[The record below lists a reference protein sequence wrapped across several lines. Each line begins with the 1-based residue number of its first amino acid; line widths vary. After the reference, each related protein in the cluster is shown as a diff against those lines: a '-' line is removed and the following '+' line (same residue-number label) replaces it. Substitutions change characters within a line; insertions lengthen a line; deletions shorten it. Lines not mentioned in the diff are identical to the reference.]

1 MDFDTLRKTG
11 LGLGVEADFL
21 ATLASDP
28 PEAVSRKFDSIC
40 ILRDIPLE
48 WFALFTTKL
57 KLLSLSLLF
66 FASIHVRSE
75 EFPFVNLKP
84 SKNAKALA
92 RGVYMPLEDEAP
104 F

>member
-1 MDFDTLRKTG
+1 VLRAALDRQPAQQMDFDTLRKTG

-48 WFALFTTKL
+48 NG
-57 KLLSLSLLF
+57 SLCL
-66 FASIHVRSE
+66 RR
-75 EFPFVNLKP
+75 N
-84 SKNAKALA
+84 
-92 RGVYMPLEDEAP
+92 
-104 F
+104 